1 MRVAPL
7 QPWSRPRDALSL
19 LLHGA
24 TFRTCAPV
32 AVIVGTVL
40 SVVNQG
46 DVIVSGMGDAVVAA
60 KVAANMTIPY
70 LTSSTGALLAVRR
83 RSDPHR
89 HEDPRR
95 CPGPSAGL

>member
-1 MRVAPL
+1 MHVARL
-7 QPWSRPRDALSL
+7 QPWSRPRNAVWL
-19 LLHGA
+19 LLRGA

-46 DVIVSGMGDAVVAA
+46 DVIASGMGDAVVAA

-70 LTSSTGALLAVRR
+70 LTSSAGALLAVRR
-83 RSDPHR
+83 RVEAPR
-89 HEDPRR
+89 LEDLRR
-95 CPGPSAGL
+95 

>member
-1 MRVAPL
+1 MRVARL
-7 QPWSRPRDALSL
+7 QPWSRPRDAVWL
-19 LLHGA
+19 LLRGA

-46 DVIVSGMGDAVVAA
+46 DVIASGMGDAVVAA

-70 LTSSTGALLAVRR
+70 LTASAGALLAVRR
-83 RSDPHR
+83 RVEAPR
-89 HEDPRR
+89 LEDLRR
-95 CPGPSAGL
+95 

>member
-1 MRVAPL
+1 MRVARL
-7 QPWSRPRDALSL
+7 QPWSRPRDAVWL
-19 LLHGA
+19 LLRGA

-46 DVIVSGMGDAVVAA
+46 DVIASGMGDAVVAA

-70 LTSSTGALLAVRR
+70 LTSSAGALLAVRR
-83 RSDPHR
+83 RVEAPR
-89 HEDPRR
+89 LEDLRR
-95 CPGPSAGL
+95 